1 MVLVGMFFLH
11 RKETRL
17 ATRAFTERRVQIRA
31 PDERE
36 DAEPVRQA
44 RRCSSSTFRMAKQ
57 KGPLFYTATLGSD
70 CPVRWLI
77 IRRSGTESDRPEPR
91 AAHDTQ
97 AVRRTQRTCVTWPGP
112 GCTCAC
118 KSERRRLVDTPNFV
132 AGGSH

>member
-1 MVLVGMFFLH
+1 MFSLH

-17 ATRAFTERRVQIRA
+17 ARPPELSRMERRVQIRA

-44 RRCSSSTFRMAKQ
+44 RRCSSSTFRTAKQ

-97 AVRRTQRTCVTWPGP
+97 AVRRTQRTCVTWPGL